1 LALSRR
7 YTGSLLA
14 WPQLPQRSF
23 REQGLVQAAVG
34 FPGLVVD
41 PGRGHVYVDRAIA
54 ARGLDRLGLAYLT
67 HDLSYAALS
76 DDDALGLAEMI
87 RQRDS
92 LRGVVAIKGQLLG
105 PISLAAQLTDENQ
118 RPLIYDDVYF
128 EALVQHVHL
137 RAAWQSAQLADL
149 APTTI
154 LCLDEPLLD
163 ALNLS
168 FLPVSWPDACDRIDE
183 VLAGLGGYRSLY
195 AGGASDWNQIF
206 QSTVDMIIADVYAH
220 ASALVAA
227 GPALLAFLERGG
239 IVGLGLVPSDEEVLA
254 QISAVTL
261 VERVEVLLNNLAPAG
276 IGREQLLRQA
286 VITSDNMLGQL
297 TVERAERA
305 VQLLAETSRLLR
317 ERYTLE

>member
-1 LALSRR
+1 
-7 YTGSLLA
+7 
-14 WPQLPQRSF
+14 
-23 REQGLVQAAVG
+23 
-34 FPGLVVD
+34 
-41 PGRGHVYVDRAIA
+41 
-54 ARGLDRLGLAYLT
+54 
-67 HDLSYAALS
+67 
-76 DDDALGLAEMI
+76 
-87 RQRDS
+87 
-92 LRGVVAIKGQLLG
+92 
-105 PISLAAQLTDENQ
+105 
-118 RPLIYDDVYF
+118 
-128 EALVQHVHL
+128 
-137 RAAWQSAQLADL
+137 
-149 APTTI
+149 
-154 LCLDEPLLD
+154 
-163 ALNLS
+163 
-168 FLPVSWPDACDRIDE
+168 
-183 VLAGLGGYRSLY
+183 
-195 AGGASDWNQIF
+195 
-206 QSTVDMIIADVYAH
+206 MIIADVYAH